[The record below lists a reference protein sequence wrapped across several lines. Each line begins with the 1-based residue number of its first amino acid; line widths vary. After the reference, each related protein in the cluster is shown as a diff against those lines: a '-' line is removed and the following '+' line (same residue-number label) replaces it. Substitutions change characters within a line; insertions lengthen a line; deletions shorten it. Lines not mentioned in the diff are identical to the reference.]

1 MGSQQKDLLIMGYI
15 STKEAQNGLGWLL
28 MVLIRPLTTVNSP
41 KRPLNFHSTLK
52 TKPYP
57 PISSPVIVN
66 NQKRV
71 GVGQAVNLN
80 TFLC

>member
-1 MGSQQKDLLIMGYI
+1 MGYNFI
-15 STKEAQNGLGWLL
+15 KEGKIGLILVL
-28 MVLIRPLTTVNSP
+28 MVLIRPLTTVNNP
-41 KRPLNFHSTLK
+41 KKPLNFHSSLK

-57 PISSPVIVN
+57 PISSLGVVN

-80 TFLC
+80 IFLC